1 MTLQGN
7 QLVVD
12 RDGTSRR
19 LLAAPLPR
27 PALLAGKLLPY
38 YLVNLLQVAVMFGVA
53 HFVFGMVLGQ
63 PAALLA
69 VSLTLAAAATG
80 LGVLVATLGKT
91 QAQSSGLSV
100 RLTLTM
106 SAVGGCMVPTF
117 AMPDFMQALARFTPH
132 GWAMQ
137 AFQDVLVRGYGLAGV
152 WPEVAALL
160 GFAAAFFLVGV
171 WRFHFD

>member
-53 HFVFGMVLGQ
+53 HFLFGMALGQ
-63 PAALLA
+63 PVALLA
-69 VSLTLAAAATG
+69 VSLALAAAATG
-80 LGVLVATLGKT
+80 LGV
-91 QAQSSGLSV
+91 
-100 RLTLTM
+100 
-106 SAVGGCMVPTF
+106 
-117 AMPDFMQALARFTPH
+117 ARFAP
-132 GWAMQ
+132 AR
-137 AFQDVLVRGYGLAGV
+137 AV
-152 WPEVAALL
+152 P
-160 GFAAAFFLVGV
+160 V
-171 WRFHFD
+171 WRAGAIE